1 MSSIFKERL
10 FEGKTAVITG
20 GGSGINLRVAER
32 LAQHGA
38 HVALIG
44 RTKEK
49 LDVAVESIVA
59 AGGSASAHPCDVR
72 EFKTLESVMVAV
84 HEARGP
90 IDVLVCGAAG
100 NFPAPAAVMSSNGFK
115 AVLEID
121 VLGTFN
127 AARAAFERLRKPGA
141 VVINIS
147 APQAFIPYPMQS
159 HVCAAK
165 AGVDML
171 TKTLALEWG
180 PLGVRVVSV
189 SPGPIDDTEGMR
201 RLAPTEE
208 SRARIAEAMPLRT
221 WGTRDDI
228 ADLCLFV
235 ASPAGRYIT
244 GAVLLC
250 DGGMSLLGGGQ
261 MLGV

>member
-1 MSSIFKERL
+1 MSDVFREKM
-10 FEGKTAVITG
+10 FEGRTAVITG

-32 LAQHGA
+32 FAEHGA

-49 LDVAVESIVA
+49 LDAAVEGITQK
-59 AGGSASAHPCDVR
+59 GGLASAHACDVR
-72 EFKTLESVMVAV
+72 DYKALEAVMIDV
-84 HEARGP
+84 HAARGD
-90 IDVLVCGAAG
+90 IDVLVSGAAG
-100 NFPAPAAVMSSNGFK
+100 NFPAPAAVMSANGFK
-115 AVLEID
+115 SVMDID
-121 VLGTFN
+121 VLGTFH
-127 AARAAFERLRKPGA
+127 AARSAFERLRKPGSI
-141 VVINIS
+141 VINIS
-147 APQAFIPYPMQS
+147 APQAFIPYPMQA

-171 TKTLALEWG
+171 TRTLALEWG

-201 RLAPTEE
+201 RLAPTDEYRE
-208 SRARIAEAMPLRT
+208 KITNAMPLRAF
-221 WGTRDDI
+221 GTKDDI
-228 ADLCLFV
+228 ANLCLFV

-250 DGGMSLLGGGQ
+250 DGGMSLVGGTSLLG
-261 MLGV
+261 M